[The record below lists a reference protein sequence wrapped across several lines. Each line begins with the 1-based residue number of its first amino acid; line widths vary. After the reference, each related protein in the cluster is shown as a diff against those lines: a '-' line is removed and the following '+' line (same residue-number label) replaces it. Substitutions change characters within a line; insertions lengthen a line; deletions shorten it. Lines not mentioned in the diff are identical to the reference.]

1 MNKLVTQIANRILD
15 SLNLQEIL
23 DVCVAEMQEESRQR
37 QKTESQLQELL
48 REREETEQKL
58 QRLNQELEAKVAAP
72 TNELWQVNHLQQTI
86 LNSADYSIIATDTQ
100 GYIQAFNTAA
110 ERMLGYRAEELIGKS
125 TPEAFHDLQEV
136 IQRAATLS
144 EELGEEIPLGFEVF
158 VAKSRRDIVC
168 EEEWTYIR
176 KDGSRFPVLLSVT
189 PLKDANQNITGFLGV
204 AKDIRDR
211 KLAEQERQ
219 QLLQE
224 LSAFKLGLDQS
235 AIVAITNAQG
245 VMTYVNDQF
254 CEISGYSRDEL
265 VGQTHRIVKSDYH
278 PHEFFQNMWRTIVKG
293 KVWRGEIC
301 NRTKQGNLYWMES
314 TIVPFLDEQ
323 GRPVKYLA
331 IRFDITIRKQAE
343 ISLTNYAHEIED
355 LYNNAPCGYHS
366 LDRNGCYV
374 QVNDTELKWLGYSRE
389 DLLGRP
395 FQDFL
400 SESSIQ
406 LFRHTYPLFKQ
417 RGWAS
422 DIEYELV
429 DKNGNLLP
437 VSLSATSVYDND
449 GNYVYSRSTL
459 FDIRERK
466 EYEAKLEQTNQE
478 LMRVT
483 RLKDEFLASMSHELR
498 TPLNAILGLTESLQ
512 DGVFG
517 EISDRGQK
525 MLKIIE
531 RSGNHL
537 LELIN
542 DILDLAK
549 IESGK
554 VSLEFA
560 PANIEILC
568 QSSMLFIRQQAA
580 QKNLQLKEEIPPLL
594 PDLLIDERR
603 IRQVLIN
610 LLNNAMKFT
619 PEEGC
624 ITLKVTVEPNP
635 NSNNEPQ
642 QWLRF
647 AVIDN
652 GIGISDD
659 NLQKLFQPFVQ
670 VDSALNRKYAGT
682 GLGLSLV
689 KRIVEMHGGKVQ
701 VTSEVGV
708 GSSFMIDLPCPDTMI
723 SSVKRSP
730 SNSPETTES
739 DPSQIHGAPLIL
751 IADDNEMNVM
761 TICSYLEAKGYRIM
775 VAKDGQEAINL
786 VQSAR
791 PNLVVMDIQMPVIDG
806 LEAIKRIR
814 ASDFQDLPI
823 IAVTALAMTGDR
835 ERCLEAGANEY
846 LSKPIKLKQL
856 ATIIQQTLS
865 S

>member
-15 SLNLQEIL
+15 SLNLQEIM
-23 DVCVAEMQEESRQR
+23 DICVAELQEESSQR
-37 QKTESQLQELL
+37 QKTEAQLQELL
-48 REREETEQKL
+48 REREENEQKL
-58 QRLNQELEAKVAAP
+58 QRLNQELEAKVAER

-110 ERMLGYRAEELIGKS
+110 ERMLGYSAKELIGKS

-136 IQRAATLS
+136 IQRAPILS

-158 VAKSRRDIVC
+158 VAKARRDIVC

-176 KDGSRFPVLLSVT
+176 KDGSRFPVLLSIT
-189 PLKDANQNITGFLGV
+189 SLKDANQKITGFLGV
-204 AKDIRDR
+204 AKDISDR

-265 VGQTHRIVKSDYH
+265 IGQTHRIVKSDYH
-278 PHEFFQNMWRTIVKG
+278 PPEFFQNMWRTIVKG

-301 NRTKQGNLYWMES
+301 NQTKQGNLYWMES
-314 TIVPFLDEQ
+314 TIVPFLDGQ

-389 DLLGRP
+389 ELIGRR

-406 LFRHTYPLFKQ
+406 IFRHNYPIFKQ
-417 RGWAS
+417 RGWVS

-429 DKNGNLLP
+429 GKNGNLLP
-437 VSLSATSVYDND
+437 VSLSATSVYDSD

-466 EYEAKLEQTNQE
+466 EYEEKLQQTNQE
-478 LMRVT
+478 LMKVT
-483 RLKDEFLASMSHELR
+483 RLKDEFLTSMSHELR
-498 TPLNAILGLTESLQ
+498 TPLNAILGLTESLL

-517 EISDRGQK
+517 EISNRGQK

-624 ITLKVTVEPNP
+624 ITLKVTVEPTP

-670 VDSALNRKYAGT
+670 VDSSLNRKYAGT

-730 SNSPETTES
+730 SNSPDATAS
-739 DPSQIHGAPLIL
+739 DPSQIQGAPLIL

-786 VQSAR
+786 VQSAH

-806 LEAIKRIR
+806 LEAIKRLR
-814 ASDFQDLPI
+814 ASEFQDLPI

-856 ATIIQQTLS
+856 AKIIQQTLS